1 MITIMGRHTGL
12 GLLSTTSVS
21 SRLPSL
27 RKLSGTLLT
36 IAKSDRVRS
45 GAVLYGARWKR
56 AGRFT
61 RLIR

>member
-1 MITIMGRHTGL
+1 MAIIGRHISPGL
-12 GLLSTTSVS
+12 SSTTSVS

-27 RKLSGTLLT
+27 RKLLGTLLT

-45 GAVLYGARWKR
+45 GAISYGGRWKR

-61 RLIR
+61 RQMR